1 MRILFVDR
9 VKKPATVITS
19 DNETPGYPA
28 SNLASD
34 FLNEQYISIFPDD
47 VITIDLGADTD
58 LNCVFL
64 AYLNAAVF
72 DIEIRNNASS
82 VVYSGTAVSN
92 SRPVLPIYLGS
103 TVSGRYIEISADAS
117 LGLASFV
124 DTEIDMGAYLK
135 MKGFGAGVYFETEDG
150 GPLNGHDLGVS
161 SGTTFVR
168 SKTGQVIS
176 TQFPFMAARKWDF
189 AAQSYADAQAFL
201 AQLRLLGLQKPTY
214 MDFFPGT
221 TEYDEPLYAVIEKLT
236 GPRRSG
242 VQFTYSFEI
251 EEAR

>member
-1 MRILFVDR
+1 MRILFVDK
-9 VKKPATVITS
+9 VKKSTTVITS

-47 VITIDLGADTD
+47 IITVDLGADTE

-82 VVYSGTAVSN
+82 VVYTQSAYSN

-103 TVSGRYIEISADAS
+103 TVTGRYIEISADAS

-124 DTEIDMGAYLK
+124 DTDVDMGQYLK
-135 MKGFGAGVYFETEDG
+135 MKGLGSGVYFETEDG
-150 GPLNGHDLGVS
+150 GPLNGHDLSVFSETS
-161 SGTTFVR
+161 SVR
-168 SKTGQVIS
+168 SKSGQIIS

-189 AAQSYADAQAFL
+189 VAQTYADAQEFL
-201 AQLRLLGLQKPTY
+201 TNLKLLGLQNPTY
-214 MDFFPGT
+214 MDFFPDT
-221 TEYDEPLYAVIEKLT
+221 LEYDDPLYCAITKFD
-236 GPRRSG
+236 GPKRSA
-242 VQFTYSFEI
+242 VQFKYSFEI
-251 EEAR
+251 QEAR

>member
-1 MRILFVDR
+1 VRILFVDR

-19 DNETPGYPA
+19 VNETPGYPA
-28 SNLASD
+28 ENLASD

-47 VITIDLGADTD
+47 VITIDLGSDTE

-82 VVYSGTAVSN
+82 VVYSGADVSN
-92 SRPVLPIYLGS
+92 SRAVLPIYLGS
-103 TVSGRYIEISADAS
+103 TVTGRYIEISADAS

-124 DTEIDMGAYLK
+124 DTEIDMGQYLK
-135 MKGFGAGVYFETEDG
+135 MKGTGAGVYFETEDG
-150 GPLNGHDLGVS
+150 GPLNGHDLGVF
-161 SGTTFVR
+161 SGTTSVR
-168 SKTGQVIS
+168 SKTGQILA
-176 TQFPFMAARKWDF
+176 TQFPFFAARKWDF
-189 AAQSYADAQAFL
+189 AAQTYAAAQDFL
-201 AQLRLLGLQKPTY
+201 TNLKLLGLQAPTY

-221 TEYDEPLYAVIEKLT
+221 TELDAPLYAAIT
-236 GPRRSG
+236 RFAGPKRSG
-242 VQFTYSFEI
+242 VEFTYSFDI